1 MASILRYLPVILV
14 RRPDLL
20 RLALLGAGALAVR
33 LLYILV
39 IARAPVGVGG
49 DAGYYHSAANLIA
62 DGHFLYRVILGH
74 AYVTAEHP
82 PLFPLALAVV
92 SRLGQRSLLAHRVT
106 GCVIGSVAVVLIS
119 LLARRVAGERA
130 GWIAGALAA
139 LYPPLITAD
148 GLVMS
153 EPLFVLTITAALLVA
168 LELRKRPTVGRSLL
182 LGAAIGLATLTRGE
196 GLLLVA
202 LLGWPAAVAGGR
214 AGRGGRLAAVTV
226 AAAIL
231 LAPWVIRNLVVF
243 DRPIV
248 ATDAN
253 TLIAGANCRAT
264 YYGHDIGWWS
274 LRCLAEAR
282 TRRQLLDGDAS
293 TGAAWRYAGA
303 HLGRLPL
310 VGTVR
315 VLRTFDLFQP
325 LRQGNHELR
334 RRWVDVAGLVF
345 FYSVLVL
352 AVLGLARIRRF
363 RLELLAPVAMVAIVS
378 ALGWGI
384 GRFRVAADVSLLVLA
399 ASALAGV
406 VRQPMARRSARHHGD
421 LWSY

>member
-1 MASILRYLPVILV
+1 MTSILRYLPVILV
-14 RRPDLL
+14 RRHDLG

-62 DGHFLYRVILGH
+62 EGRFLYRGILGH
-74 AYVTAEHP
+74 AHVTAEHP
-82 PLFPLALAVV
+82 PLFPLVLAVV
-92 SRLGQRSLLAHRVT
+92 SRVGEGSLLAHRVI
-106 GCVIGSVAVVLIS
+106 GCVIGSLAVVLIS

-130 GWIAGALAA
+130 GWTAGALAM
-139 LYPPLITAD
+139 LYPPLVTAD

-153 EPLFVLTITAALLVA
+153 EPLFVLTVVASLLVA
-168 LELRKRPTVGRSLL
+168 IELRERPSLGNSLL
-182 LGAAIGLATLTRGE
+182 LGVTVGLATLTRGE

-202 LLGWPAAVAGGR
+202 LLGWPAAAAGGR
-214 AGRGGRLAAVTV
+214 AGRSRNVAAVTV
-226 AAAIL
+226 AAAVL
-231 LAPWVIRNLVVF
+231 LAPWVARNLVVF
-243 DRPIV
+243 DRPIL

-253 TLIAGANCRAT
+253 TLIAGANCPDT

-274 LRCLAEAR
+274 PRCLADAR
-282 TRRQLLDGDAS
+282 TRRQLLEGDAS
-293 TGAAWRYAGA
+293 TGAAWRYARD
-303 HLGRLPL
+303 HLGRLAL
-310 VGTVR
+310 VATVR

-334 RRWVDVAGLVF
+334 RRWVDIAGLVF
-345 FYSVLVL
+345 FYPVL
-352 AVLGLARIRRF
+352 ALAALGLARIPRF
-363 RLELLAPVAMVAIVS
+363 RMELLAPVAMVVIVS

-399 ASALAGV
+399 VAALAGV
-406 VRQPMARRSARHHGD
+406 SRQPLARRSARHHGD
-421 LWSY
+421 SWSP